1 MLLKCLNIAGV
12 RTESRVSLV
21 APGVL
26 QSGTNIQ
33 HDSQCVSNKSH
44 LHSQ

>member
-12 RTESRVSLV
+12 RTEPGVSPEP
-21 APGVL
+21 PGVL

-44 LHSQ
+44 LQ